1 MSEESAIERI
11 DTGIRLLLSLLFLVI
26 AEVVQTV
33 LGILVAFSLLF
44 ALVTGE
50 RPSEAVRNLSN
61 QVTAYLYRI
70 YRYLTYN
77 DARAP
82 FPFHELGGAL
92 EPPRWSADTTESE
105 LLGHTRRRGRDGD
118 WREEEG
124 GDRI

>member
-1 MSEESAIERI
+1 MSDETPIERI
-11 DTGIRLLLSLLFLVI
+11 DTAIRLVLSLLFLLI

-33 LGILVAFSLLF
+33 LGFLVAFSLLF
-44 ALVTGE
+44 ALVAGE

-77 DARAP
+77 DHRAP

-92 EPPRWSADTTESE
+92 EPGRWSADTTESE
-105 LLGHTRRRGRDGD
+105 LLGHTRRARRDD
-118 WREEEG
+118 DQTEREE
-124 GDRI
+124 RS